1 MKIECPNC
9 KKAYH
14 IPEERLPKD
23 KPFAF
28 PCRTCKAIIKID
40 PRSMKQETAGSG
52 KTEQDHPAGD
62 ELKKKILRTVRDLP
76 PMPQTVFKA
85 REIMADPNSSFE
97 TLARVLETD
106 PAIATKILKLA
117 NSAYYGFVGKISSIQ
132 HATMVLGHKTLSEIV
147 TMAGSLNILG
157 KEMQGYGLDPG
168 ELWQHSLGVAFA
180 SKMIARKKEPAL
192 EDDSFAAGLIHDMG
206 KLVLDK
212 YLVERLVVFKQVLQ
226 NAEGS
231 FLAAEKQVLGFDH
244 AEIAAELCK
253 NWNIPDSFAVAI
265 RYHHQPSRSGESKLA
280 HIIHM
285 ADVIALMSGI
295 GTGIDGMQYQVDPK
309 TMGFLRLGE
318 EDIQSMIGEVVEAV
332 QKVSA
337 ELQKKD

>member
-1 MKIECPNC
+1 MKIECSNC
-9 KKAYH
+9 KKIYN

-23 KPFAF
+23 QSFAF
-28 PCRTCKAIIKID
+28 PCQACKTVVEID
-40 PRSMKQETAGSG
+40 LRSVLPEAAGSDP
-52 KTEQDHPAGD
+52 TEPNHPVGD
-62 ELKKKILRTVRDLP
+62 ELKKKILKTVRDLP

-85 REIMADPNSSFE
+85 REIMADPNSGFD

-106 PAIATKILKLA
+106 PAIATKILQLA

-132 HATMVLGHKTLSEIV
+132 HATMVLGHKTLNEIV
-147 TMAGSLNILG
+147 TMAGSLSVLG
-157 KEMQGYGLDPG
+157 NEMPGYGLDPG

-212 YLVERLVVFKQVLQ
+212 YVVERRTDFQHVLLSAAG
-226 NAEGS
+226 N
-231 FLAAEKQVLGFDH
+231 FLAAEKQALGFDH

-285 ADVIALMSGI
+285 ADVITLMSGI
-295 GTGIDGMQYQVDPK
+295 GTGIDGMQYSVDPE
-309 TMGFLRLGE
+309 TMPFLQLGE
-318 EDIQSMIGEVVEAV
+318 EDIPSLIAEVVESV
-332 QKVSA
+332 QKVS
-337 ELQKKD
+337 EEVQKKD